1 MQSVIIK
8 SGMEQFLVLMEY
20 LSNGCHVVVR
30 ANLLAGAS
38 LGFEQ
43 ELQLNSATVSLTIKL
58 WLLLCWGVSLDGH
71 WQVFLATVN
80 SCEHFLFWIPNRGDL
95 WWIHVL
101 CGEPEG
107 KKKRGKKEKKKKLG
121 EKQLCWELFLEY
133 WVGCKTSWAHVSWIQ
148 AIGHVWEPSWAA
160 LRRHPHLLSRCLC
173 CSRGNR

>member
-43 ELQLNSATVSLTIKL
+43 ELQLNSAIVSLTIKL

-107 KKKRGKKEKKKKLG
+107 KKKRGKKGKKKCLERSSSAESYFLSIELVVRRLELMWVESKPLAMSRSQA
-121 EKQLCWELFLEY
+121 ELLCGDILTY
-133 WVGCKTSWAHVSWIQ
+133 
-148 AIGHVWEPSWAA
+148 
-160 LRRHPHLLSRCLC
+160 
-173 CSRGNR
+173 

>member
-80 SCEHFLFWIPNRGDL
+80 SCEHFLLWIPNLGDLWGDL

-107 KKKRGKKEKKKKLG
+107 KKGEKGKKKCLERSSSAESYFLSIELVVRRLELMWVESKPLAMSG
-121 EKQLCWELFLEY
+121 SQAELLCGDILTY
-133 WVGCKTSWAHVSWIQ
+133 
-148 AIGHVWEPSWAA
+148 
-160 LRRHPHLLSRCLC
+160 
-173 CSRGNR
+173 